1 MIRRMLVAHDGSD
14 GAQKAFDTAL
24 DLAQTL
30 QAHLSVVCVEEDLP
44 RYAENLEEL
53 REAKEESESY
63 FGHVTE
69 QCRRRAALKG
79 IDIDARI
86 VAGHPVK
93 AIGDLT
99 ASDSVDLLV
108 IGFTGHS
115 RIYEHLWGGT
125 SQGVLRAARCSVLV
139 VK

>member
-1 MIRRMLVAHDGSD
+1 MIRRLLVAHDGSD

-30 QAHLSVVCVEEDLP
+30 QAHVSVVCVEEDLP
-44 RYAENLEEL
+44 RYAENFEEL
-53 REAKEESESY
+53 RQAKEESESY
-63 FGHVTE
+63 FGGVTE

-79 IDIDARI
+79 VDIEATI

-93 AIGDLT
+93 VIGDLT
-99 ASDSVDLLV
+99 AVDKVDLLV

-125 SQGVLRAARCSVLV
+125 SQGVVRAAHCSVLV